1 MVIEG
6 SRIYE
11 WAVQKLENKGKR
23 KQREKKRLT
32 IEEYLRL
39 SKRHMCP

>member
-23 KQREKKRLT
+23 KQKEREEKTDHRGISK
-32 IEEYLRL
+32 IE
-39 SKRHMCP
+39 